1 MKKIL
6 TLIFVLAAFSAF
18 AQHNSQNSLDWAG
31 TYKGIM
37 PCADCEGI
45 RTIITLTEKNEFS
58 VRMQYLGKKVNE
70 YKYSGKV
77 VWNSGES
84 IITLITK
91 GDNSKEYYFVG
102 EGYIQKLD
110 SDKKKIDG
118 DLEEMF
124 KLKKADEY
132 ELIVFDSGFDFW
144 LNSSGHSIS
153 QYSNEYLR
161 SMNIS
166 YVQEWNR
173 RNIMG
178 DRRFESYIDYDT
190 FEDYNKDFN
199 YKLFMYF
206 KYFEEKNR
214 LKLIPGTGRF

>member
-1 MKKIL
+1 
-6 TLIFVLAAFSAF
+6 
-18 AQHNSQNSLDWAG
+18 
-31 TYKGIM
+31 
-37 PCADCEGI
+37 
-45 RTIITLTEKNEFS
+45 
-58 VRMQYLGKKVNE
+58 
-70 YKYSGKV
+70 
-77 VWNSGES
+77 
-84 IITLITK
+84 
-91 GDNSKEYYFVG
+91 
-102 EGYIQKLD
+102 
-110 SDKKKIDG
+110 
-118 DLEEMF
+118 
-124 KLKKADEY
+124 LKRCSSSKADEY